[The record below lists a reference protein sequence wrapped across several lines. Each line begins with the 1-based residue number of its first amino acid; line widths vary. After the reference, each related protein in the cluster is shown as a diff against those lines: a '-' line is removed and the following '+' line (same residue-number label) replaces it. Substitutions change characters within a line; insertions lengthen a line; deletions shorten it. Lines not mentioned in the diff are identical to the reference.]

1 VRTTTKNFVVFY
13 EGQPVAHL
21 QRTPGGLL
29 LVPGTV
35 TGNKLAELG
44 LALENRQL
52 PEGFTLEECRV
63 AEQKEKKS
71 QPNWKEVAR
80 RAREQ
85 RKHRREV
92 EPRPGL
98 RQ

>member
-1 VRTTTKNFVVFY
+1 MTRNFLVLY

-29 LVPGTV
+29 LVPGTLS
-35 TGNKLAELG
+35 GNKLAELG

-52 PEGFTLEECRV
+52 PEGFTLEERRF
-63 AEQKEKKS
+63 AEQKKKES
-71 QPNWKEVAR
+71 PPNWKEVAR

-85 RKHRREV
+85 RKHLREV
-92 EPRPGL
+92 EARPGL
-98 RQ
+98 HQ

>member
-1 VRTTTKNFVVFY
+1 VKTTTKNFVVLY

-63 AEQKEKKS
+63 AEQKGKNS

-85 RKHRREV
+85 RTHLREA
-92 EPRPGL
+92 EARPGL
-98 RQ
+98 HQ